1 MSYVYCGWLDSALK
15 WILNNIISPVFN
27 CIKSVLSSVFSFI
40 YSNVLGPILDNTVY
54 AIGRWLWGKI
64 LDNFFSALYS
74 LAKMALQI
82 LDCLSDLFDTLL
94 GVQPVIFKGE
104 ETTLLRAFLSMD
116 AVRRAFWYINFFA
129 LGLAIIFAVYGVTR
143 SMLDF
148 DFENKRPVS
157 RVMSSLLS
165 SVLNLFTV
173 QFAVFGIIYL
183 AEAILTGLNSAMAL
197 AGGAVGNTTLG
208 RMIFVLGTLNAA
220 NDESFN
226 LSSDA
231 VQSGAKIVG
240 PTDEIRSRFFESSGL
255 SPYKLSDVKTYF
267 NIYKLDY
274 IILIGL
280 GLVFSFLLLIALI
293 AVVRRL
299 FNLLLLYIVSPLFA
313 ATIPLDDGEHF
324 GKWRNLFVGTCFTG
338 YGMLVAMKLYLL
350 ICPTIMGSELTMS
363 ASVEL
368 NFVCK
373 VVFLLGGLWAVY
385 KSSSMITSLISAEA
399 GNAEGEAMA
408 KGEEVGDLVKGGLW
422 ALVKAGDRGKKKEG
436 QDGQD
441 GQNGKLGEGSQRFN
455 GKNTG
460 AAGTGDH
467 GKDNA
472 FLGDMRN
479 RNDKLEGAGKKD
491 NKDKNSS
498 LFQGKSKPG
507 KTGKLGARNQTL
519 DKFRKQ
525 FDMDN
530 VDDLDKENQAEAGP
544 GKNKNAFQER
554 KGGKTTDSLGLGAKK
569 LDAMRSKFRL
579 DAGANAANAGDGQ
592 TELEGENTLD
602 TKNKPGTN
610 NVKTKA
616 GGQNNKLEGQN
627 DKTTSGVAA
636 AAGRRDDSGIV
647 AQHPKLELDDQKS
660 GGAFGGTSKGQD
672 DTKLSP
678 RNRPNIDAMSAAKD
692 AVNIANKP
700 ADTTAPVQGG
710 NKPAD
715 VPVEGNKNN
724 AFNVKN
730 PGETFKQGGVSTGPA
745 VNEPIQDLKQNLDQN
760 PAKEQQLNQS
770 TGGNKFGENPQGA
783 TGKTSPYAATS
794 EARGMYSA
802 NTGEGGKS
810 AFEMDTASKPLGGD
824 ADTLK
829 AEAVEAAASQ
839 GGAYQADSLKVT
851 SGAAEGQISG
861 KNKNF
866 GATINDKNID
876 VNTDVVGG
884 DKINGVPNPQAS
896 IFSSEQKMQTGGAS
910 AAAAPNVHGQN
921 LNQQSFQEPDAVV
934 EQKFDAVSGQPN
946 MQPNKRNNQE
956 QKSGVSVG
964 GSDYQGSATGS
975 QSYTDVK
982 QTSNYQTN
990 ETLNPKNQTLGQ
1002 GGEMPAGGTFHAN
1015 DVPGVGG
1022 HSPASN
1028 AIDAGQPYVQNSNKS
1043 VNPSNLNPVGAGMG
1057 SQSPTSE
1064 VPNLNT
1070 QTFGP
1075 SESNP
1080 QKFGQADSVGAAGS
1094 NGIDTSDP
1102 VHQSSV
1108 AGGSDQSY
1116 VGAKSTSNTND
1127 MLGGNDYSTASNVI
1141 GGQKVSAGTQTQESG
1156 MSYARDDSDYTSS
1169 KASAYRSEVLNGST
1183 RASNG
1188 PTIMN
1193 NEMPNVQGFNGNAAE
1208 NSIHQTVGGHNTQT
1222 TQTTQTKTTQTNQT
1236 STVHNDVN
1244 RVQMEN
1250 QSTIDTQT
1258 SRSQTIFTGSNSVKM
1273 ESQGTQTYE
1282 SPQGFI
1288 GGNDTVNMRSN
1299 NFASN
1304 GNVGYNNIHQSVNEN
1319 VETGGGSY
1327 ARDDTG
1333 FNYGN
1338 SGLNAYRNSSGFDSI
1353 NNPSTGSQYT
1363 YTQPVQTGVQ
1373 QNAGF
1378 EKSES
1383 QVEREVSEVSLDT
1396 KEVHERAQK
1405 EKKDKNDGNKG
1416 QGKK

>member
-27 CIKSVLSSVFSFI
+27 CIKGVLSSVFSFI
-40 YSNVLGPILDNTVY
+40 YSNVLGPILDKTVY
-54 AIGRWLWGKI
+54 AAGRWLWERI

-104 ETTLLRAFLSMD
+104 ETTLLRAFLNMD

-129 LGLAIIFAVYGVTR
+129 LGLAIIFAIYGVTR

-173 QFAVFGIIYL
+173 QLAVFGIIYL

-197 AGGAVGNTTLG
+197 AGGAAGNTTLG

-231 VQSGAKIVG
+231 VQSGSKIVG
-240 PTDEIRSRFFESSGL
+240 PTDSIRSKFFESSGL
-255 SPYKLSDVKTYF
+255 SPYKLSDVKIYF
-267 NIYKLDY
+267 NVRKLDY

-408 KGEEVGDLVKGGLW
+408 KGKEIGDLVKGGLW
-422 ALVKAGDRGKKKEG
+422 SLVKAGDRSKNKEGKEG

-441 GQNGKLGEGSQRFN
+441 GKLGEGSQRFN

-472 FLGDMRN
+472 FQGDMRN

-498 LFQGKSKPG
+498 LFQGKAKPG
-507 KTGKLGARNQTL
+507 KTGKLGAQNRTL

-530 VDDLDKENQAEAGP
+530 AGDLDKENPAEAGP
-544 GKNKNAFQER
+544 SKNKNAFQER
-554 KGGKTTDSLGLGAKK
+554 KGRKTTDSLGLGAKK

-592 TELEGENTLD
+592 KELEGENTLD
-602 TKNKPGTN
+602 TTNKPGTN
-610 NVKTKA
+610 KVKTKTD
-616 GGQNNKLEGQN
+616 GQNGKLEGQN
-627 DKTTSGVAA
+627 DKKASGVAA

-672 DTKLSP
+672 DMKLSP
-678 RNRPNIDAMSAAKD
+678 RKRPNIDAMSAAKD
-692 AVNIANKP
+692 AVNTANKP
-700 ADTTAPVQGG
+700 ADTKAPVQ
-710 NKPAD
+710 NENVPAQSENEPAG
-715 VPVEGNKNN
+715 VPVEGNNVFNGKNN
-724 AFNVKN
+724 GVPSKPAEMKPSQKPAEGKVDVPKN
-730 PGETFKQGGVSTGPA
+730 NNGTTVPKAGASKVEDTGNGFDAGANDTSTETKSGVFRAEGDNPSKPTEMKPSQKPAEGQTNIPKNDTKTTAPVVEGGETGFGVGSNGIAPESDID
-745 VNEPIQDLKQNLDQN
+745 VNRNTF
-760 PAKEQQLNQS
+760 S
-770 TGGNKFGENPQGA
+770 TGGNNNKFSDTPTTKTMNAGGNAPAVETGSQGNLNPGEAGMGVQNPTSEVLNSNANPSVQKQGTSGTQKFGQNQETQ
-783 TGKTSPYAATS
+783 
-794 EARGMYSA
+794 
-802 NTGEGGKS
+802 
-810 AFEMDTASKPLGGD
+810 
-824 ADTLK
+824 
-829 AEAVEAAASQ
+829 Q
-839 GGAYQADSLKVT
+839 GGV
-851 SGAAEGQISG
+851 
-861 KNKNF
+861 
-866 GATINDKNID
+866 AT
-876 VNTDVVGG
+876 T
-884 DKINGVPNPQAS
+884 NGPAQ
-896 IFSSEQKMQTGGAS
+896 EQ
-910 AAAAPNVHGQN
+910 N
-921 LNQQSFQEPDAVV
+921 SFQEPGAT
-934 EQKFDAVSGQPN
+934 QQFGSVSGQPN
-946 MQPNKRNNQE
+946 MQTKQGGAAGFGSNSATETSNVGMDETSNLQAQNLDLNPNKINDVNLSPQNTGGVGMGSSGQANGVHSPGVQTFGQGE
-956 QKSGVSVG
+956 GVPTGSVPSSLQGGVSGTTTTTNVG
-964 GSDYQGSATGS
+964 GNSVNPANPSPREEIPGGVGGTAGS
-975 QSYTDVK
+975 QSY
-982 QTSNYQTN
+982 
-990 ETLNPKNQTLGQ
+990 
-1002 GGEMPAGGTFHAN
+1002 M
-1015 DVPGVGG
+1015 
-1022 HSPASN
+1022 
-1028 AIDAGQPYVQNSNKS
+1028 
-1043 VNPSNLNPVGAGMG
+1043 
-1057 SQSPTSE
+1057 
-1064 VPNLNT
+1064 
-1070 QTFGP
+1070 
-1075 SESNP
+1075 
-1080 QKFGQADSVGAAGS
+1080 
-1094 NGIDTSDP
+1094 
-1102 VHQSSV
+1102 
-1108 AGGSDQSY
+1108 
-1116 VGAKSTSNTND
+1116 
-1127 MLGGNDYSTASNVI
+1127 

-1156 MSYARDDSDYTSS
+1156 MGGYARDDDDYVSGR
-1169 KASAYRSEVLNGST
+1169 ASTYRSNVLNG
-1183 RASNG
+1183 RAQAGNG
-1188 PTIMN
+1188 PTLMSDEITNHQSFDSNVNVN
-1193 NEMPNVQGFNGNAAE
+1193 N
-1208 NSIHQTVGGHNTQT
+1208 IHQTVGGHNTQT
-1222 TQTTQTKTTQTNQT
+1222 MQTTQTKTTQTNQT

-1258 SRSQTIFTGSNSVKM
+1258 SKSQTIFTGNNVKM

-1282 SPQGFI
+1282 STQGFT
-1288 GGNDTVNMRSN
+1288 GGNNTVNMRSN

-1304 GNVGYNNIHQSVNEN
+1304 DNVGYNNIHQSADGEF
-1319 VETGGGSY
+1319 GAGGRSYAKDDFGIDYGGSGT
-1327 ARDDTG
+1327 AQHT
-1333 FNYGN
+1333 
-1338 SGLNAYRNSSGFDSI
+1338 A
-1353 NNPSTGSQYT
+1353 
-1363 YTQPVQTGVQ
+1363 YTQTQTET
-1373 QNAGF
+1373 QNIRTDVRTQTEFKA
-1378 EKSES
+1378 SES
-1383 QVEREVSEVSLDT
+1383 KLETEMNSVATDT
-1396 KEVHERAQK
+1396 QKIHDEAQK
-1405 EKKDKNDGNKG
+1405 EKSKKNSDDKK
-1416 QGKK
+1416 

>member
-408 KGEEVGDLVKGGLW
+408 KGEEIGDLVKGGLW

-491 NKDKNSS
+491 SKDKNSS

-602 TKNKPGTN
+602 AKNKPGTN

-745 VNEPIQDLKQNLDQN
+745 VNEPVPDLKQSLKQDTVNAAKKPADQAPSVQDLKQEPAKAQQSDQN
-760 PAKEQQLNQS
+760 
-770 TGGNKFGENPQGA
+770 TGSNKFGESQQAAGS
-783 TGKTSPYAATS
+783 KTSPYVATS

-802 NTGEGGKS
+802 NAGERGKPV
-810 AFEMDTASKPLGGD
+810 FDMDTESKPLGGD
-824 ADTLK
+824 AGPLK
-829 AEAVEAAASQ
+829 PEAVKAAASQ
-839 GGAYQADSLKVT
+839 GGTYQADSLKMT

-990 ETLNPKNQTLGQ
+990 ETLNPKNPTFGQ

-1043 VNPSNLNPVGAGMG
+1043 VNPANPSPREEIPGGVGGTAG
-1057 SQSPTSE
+1057 SQS
-1064 VPNLNT
+1064 
-1070 QTFGP
+1070 
-1075 SESNP
+1075 
-1080 QKFGQADSVGAAGS
+1080 
-1094 NGIDTSDP
+1094 
-1102 VHQSSV
+1102 
-1108 AGGSDQSY
+1108 Y
-1116 VGAKSTSNTND
+1116 
-1127 MLGGNDYSTASNVI
+1127 M

-1299 NFASN
+1299 NFASHD
-1304 GNVGYNNIHQSVNEN
+1304 NVGYNNIHQSANEN

-1363 YTQPVQTGVQ
+1363 YTQTVRTGVQ

-1378 EKSES
+1378 ENPGSP
-1383 QVEREVSEVSLDT
+1383 VEWEVNEVSSDT
-1396 KEVHERAQK
+1396 KKVHEQVQK

>member
-27 CIKSVLSSVFSFI
+27 CIKGVLSSVFSFI
-40 YSNVLGPILDNTVY
+40 YSNVLGPILDKTVY
-54 AIGRWLWGKI
+54 AAGRWLWERI

-104 ETTLLRAFLSMD
+104 ETTLLRAFLNMD

-129 LGLAIIFAVYGVTR
+129 LGLAIIFAIYGVTR

-173 QFAVFGIIYL
+173 QLAVFGIIYL

-197 AGGAVGNTTLG
+197 AGGAAGNTTLG

-231 VQSGAKIVG
+231 VQSGSKIVG
-240 PTDEIRSRFFESSGL
+240 PTDSIRSKFFESSGL
-255 SPYKLSDVKTYF
+255 NPYKLSDVKIYF
-267 NIYKLDY
+267 NVRKLDY

-408 KGEEVGDLVKGGLW
+408 KGKEIGDLVKGGLW
-422 ALVKAGDRGKKKEG
+422 SLVKAGDRSKNKEGKEG

-441 GQNGKLGEGSQRFN
+441 GKLGEGSGSQRFN

-472 FLGDMRN
+472 FQGDMRN

-498 LFQGKSKPG
+498 LFQGKSKPS
-507 KTGKLGARNQTL
+507 KTGKLGAQNRTL
-519 DKFRKQ
+519 DKLRKQ

-530 VDDLDKENQAEAGP
+530 ADNLDQEKDNKPEAEQS
-544 GKNKNAFQER
+544 KNKNAFQGR
-554 KGGKTTDSLGLGAKK
+554 KGKTTDSLGLGAGKNKK
-569 LDAMRSKFRL
+569 SMDALRSKLGF
-579 DAGANAANAGDGQ
+579 DAAPKAAEAGDVEAES
-592 TELEGENTLD
+592 ELEKALNGQ
-602 TKNKPGTN
+602 NKPGAN
-610 NVKTKA
+610 GVKTKA
-616 GGQNNKLEGQN
+616 GGQKSKLEGQ
-627 DKTTSGVAA
+627 DGKKAGGVAA
-636 AAGRRDDSGIV
+636 AGSRRVKDDSGYIGK
-647 AQHPKLELDDQKS
+647 HLDIDSLDQENTDSNVSKFA
-660 GGAFGGTSKGQD
+660 GDKHGADNADLASK
-672 DTKLSP
+672 
-678 RNRPNIDAMSAAKD
+678 NRPTLNGGSWKD
-692 AVNIANKP
+692 TGKTANKP
-700 ADTTAPVQGG
+700 ADTKAPVQNENSPVQGENG
-710 NKPAD
+710 PAG
-715 VPVEGNKNN
+715 VPVEGSKNN

-745 VNEPIQDLKQNLDQN
+745 VNEPVPDLKQEPAKAQQSDQN
-760 PAKEQQLNQS
+760 
-770 TGGNKFGENPQGA
+770 TGSNKFGESQQAAGS
-783 TGKTSPYAATS
+783 KTSPYVATS

-802 NTGEGGKS
+802 NAGERGKPV
-810 AFEMDTASKPLGGD
+810 FDMDTESKPLGGD
-824 ADTLK
+824 AGPLK
-829 AEAVEAAASQ
+829 PEAVKAAASQ
-839 GGAYQADSLKVT
+839 GGTYQADSLKMT

-1043 VNPSNLNPVGAGMG
+1043 VNPANPSPREEIPGGVGGTAG
-1057 SQSPTSE
+1057 SQS
-1064 VPNLNT
+1064 
-1070 QTFGP
+1070 
-1075 SESNP
+1075 
-1080 QKFGQADSVGAAGS
+1080 
-1094 NGIDTSDP
+1094 
-1102 VHQSSV
+1102 
-1108 AGGSDQSY
+1108 Y
-1116 VGAKSTSNTND
+1116 
-1127 MLGGNDYSTASNVI
+1127 M

-1250 QSTIDTQT
+1250 QSTIDAQT
-1258 SRSQTIFTGSNSVKM
+1258 SSSQTIFTGNNVKM
-1273 ESQGTQTYE
+1273 ESHGTQTYE
-1282 SPQGFI
+1282 STQGFT
-1288 GGNDTVNMRSN
+1288 GGNTTVNMRLN

-1304 GNVGYNNIHQSVNEN
+1304 DNVGYNNIHQSADEN
-1319 VETGGGSY
+1319 VGTGSESY

-1338 SGLNAYRNSSGFDSI
+1338 SGLNACRNSGGLDSI
-1353 NNPSTGSQYT
+1353 DNPSVGSQYT
-1363 YTQPVQTGVQ
+1363 YTQTVRTDVRTQTEFK
-1373 QNAGF
+1373 A
-1378 EKSES
+1378 SES
-1383 QVEREVSEVSLDT
+1383 KLETEMNSVATDT
-1396 KEVHERAQK
+1396 QKIHDEAQK
-1405 EKKDKNDGNKG
+1405 EKSKKNSDDKK
-1416 QGKK
+1416 

>member
-408 KGEEVGDLVKGGLW
+408 KGEEIGDLVKGGLW

-491 NKDKNSS
+491 SKDKNSS

-602 TKNKPGTN
+602 AKNKPGTN

-745 VNEPIQDLKQNLDQN
+745 VNEPVPDLKQNLNQN

-829 AEAVEAAASQ
+829 AEAVKAAASQ

-851 SGAAEGQISG
+851 SGAAQGNAFGKGQ
-861 KNKNF
+861 
-866 GATINDKNID
+866 
-876 VNTDVVGG
+876 
-884 DKINGVPNPQAS
+884 
-896 IFSSEQKMQTGGAS
+896 EQDLHQNQQQ
-910 AAAAPNVHGQN
+910 AAAAGKSNIFTNTNNDDDPTKKV
-921 LNQQSFQEPDAVV
+921 LNDLNPTDV
-934 EQKFDAVSGQPN
+934 
-946 MQPNKRNNQE
+946 
-956 QKSGVSVG
+956 
-964 GSDYQGSATGS
+964 S
-975 QSYTDVK
+975 QSYAPDSKGVK
-982 QTSNYQTN
+982 PSNTNAGEVGMGSNYQTN
-990 ETLNPKNQTLGQ
+990 KASNLKGQAFGQ
-1002 GGEMPAGGTFHAN
+1002 GQEVLNQQSQTFEQGQSITTGGISSQKGSAGVTPATSVEGGAFNTN
-1015 DVPGVGG
+1015 NVIRGNGP
-1022 HSPASN
+1022 SPASN
-1028 AIDAGQPYVQNSNKS
+1028 TIDAGQPYVQNSNKGVS
-1043 VNPSNLNPVGAGMG
+1043 PSNLNPVGAGMG

-1141 GGQKVSAGTQTQESG
+1141 GGQKVSTGTQTQESG
-1156 MSYARDDSDYTSS
+1156 MGGYARDDGDYVSGR
-1169 KASAYRSEVLNGST
+1169 ASTYRSNVLNGRT
-1183 RASNG
+1183 QAGNG
-1188 PTIMN
+1188 PTLMSDEITN
-1193 NEMPNVQGFNGNAAE
+1193 HQGFDSNVNV
-1208 NSIHQTVGGHNTQT
+1208 NNIHQTVGGHN

-1353 NNPSTGSQYT
+1353 DNPSTGSQYT
-1363 YTQPVQTGVQ
+1363 YTQTVRTGVQ

>member
-27 CIKSVLSSVFSFI
+27 CIKGVLSSVFSFI
-40 YSNVLGPILDNTVY
+40 YSNVLGPILDKTVY
-54 AIGRWLWGKI
+54 AAGRWLWERI

-104 ETTLLRAFLSMD
+104 ETTLLRAFLNMD

-129 LGLAIIFAVYGVTR
+129 LGLAIIFAIYGVTR

-173 QFAVFGIIYL
+173 QLAVFGIIYL

-197 AGGAVGNTTLG
+197 AGGAAGNTTLG

-231 VQSGAKIVG
+231 VQSGSKIVG
-240 PTDEIRSRFFESSGL
+240 PTDSIRSKFFESSGL
-255 SPYKLSDVKTYF
+255 SPYKLSDVKIYF
-267 NIYKLDY
+267 NVRKLDY

-408 KGEEVGDLVKGGLW
+408 KGKEIGDLVKGGLW
-422 ALVKAGDRGKKKEG
+422 SLVKAGDRSKNKEGKEG

-441 GQNGKLGEGSQRFN
+441 GKLGEGSQRFN

-472 FLGDMRN
+472 FQGDMRN

-498 LFQGKSKPG
+498 LFQGKSKPS
-507 KTGKLGARNQTL
+507 KTGKLGAQNRTL

-530 VDDLDKENQAEAGP
+530 ADDLDQEKDNKPEAEQS
-544 GKNKNAFQER
+544 KNKNAFQGR
-554 KGGKTTDSLGLGAKK
+554 KGKTTDSLGLGAGKNKK
-569 LDAMRSKFRL
+569 SMDALRSKLGF
-579 DAGANAANAGDGQ
+579 DAAPKAAEAGDVEAES
-592 TELEGENTLD
+592 ELEKALNGQ
-602 TKNKPGTN
+602 NKPGAN
-610 NVKTKA
+610 GVKTKA
-616 GGQNNKLEGQN
+616 GGQKSKLEGQ
-627 DKTTSGVAA
+627 DGKKAGGVAA
-636 AAGRRDDSGIV
+636 AGSRRVKDDSGYIGK
-647 AQHPKLELDDQKS
+647 HLDIDSLDQENTDSNVSKFA
-660 GGAFGGTSKGQD
+660 GDKHGADNADLASK
-672 DTKLSP
+672 
-678 RNRPNIDAMSAAKD
+678 NRPTLNGGSWKD
-692 AVNIANKP
+692 TGKTANKP
-700 ADTTAPVQGG
+700 ADTKAPVQNENSPVQGENG
-710 NKPAD
+710 PAG
-715 VPVEGNKNN
+715 VPVEGSKNN

-745 VNEPIQDLKQNLDQN
+745 VNEPVPDLKQEPAKAQQSDQN
-760 PAKEQQLNQS
+760 
-770 TGGNKFGENPQGA
+770 TGSNKFGESQQAAGS
-783 TGKTSPYAATS
+783 KTSPYVATS

-802 NTGEGGKS
+802 NAGERGKPV
-810 AFEMDTASKPLGGD
+810 FDMDTESKPLGGD
-824 ADTLK
+824 AGPLK
-829 AEAVEAAASQ
+829 PEAVKAAASQ
-839 GGAYQADSLKVT
+839 GGTYQADSLKMT

-975 QSYTDVK
+975 QSY
-982 QTSNYQTN
+982 
-990 ETLNPKNQTLGQ
+990 
-1002 GGEMPAGGTFHAN
+1002 M
-1015 DVPGVGG
+1015 
-1022 HSPASN
+1022 
-1028 AIDAGQPYVQNSNKS
+1028 
-1043 VNPSNLNPVGAGMG
+1043 
-1057 SQSPTSE
+1057 
-1064 VPNLNT
+1064 
-1070 QTFGP
+1070 
-1075 SESNP
+1075 
-1080 QKFGQADSVGAAGS
+1080 
-1094 NGIDTSDP
+1094 
-1102 VHQSSV
+1102 
-1108 AGGSDQSY
+1108 
-1116 VGAKSTSNTND
+1116 
-1127 MLGGNDYSTASNVI
+1127 

-1222 TQTTQTKTTQTNQT
+1222 TQTTQTKTTQTNQS

-1250 QSTIDTQT
+1250 QSTIDAQT
-1258 SRSQTIFTGSNSVKM
+1258 SSSQTIFTGNNVKM
-1273 ESQGTQTYE
+1273 ESHGTQTYE
-1282 SPQGFI
+1282 STQGFT
-1288 GGNDTVNMRSN
+1288 GGNTTVNMRLN

-1304 GNVGYNNIHQSVNEN
+1304 GNVGYNNIHQSVDEN
-1319 VETGGGSY
+1319 VGTGSESY

-1338 SGLNAYRNSSGFDSI
+1338 SGLNAYRNSGGLDSI
-1353 NNPSTGSQYT
+1353 DNPSVGSQYT
-1363 YTQPVQTGVQ
+1363 YTQTVRTDVRTQTEFK
-1373 QNAGF
+1373 A
-1378 EKSES
+1378 SES
-1383 QVEREVSEVSLDT
+1383 KIETEMNSVATDTQKIHDEAQSE
-1396 KEVHERAQK
+1396 KN
-1405 EKKDKNDGNKG
+1405 KKNSDDKK
-1416 QGKK
+1416 

>member
-27 CIKSVLSSVFSFI
+27 CIKGVLSSVFSFI
-40 YSNVLGPILDNTVY
+40 YSNVLGPILDKTVY
-54 AIGRWLWGKI
+54 AAGRWLWERI

-104 ETTLLRAFLSMD
+104 ETTLLRAFLNMD

-173 QFAVFGIIYL
+173 QLAVFGIIYL

-197 AGGAVGNTTLG
+197 AGGAAGNTTLG

-231 VQSGAKIVG
+231 VQSGSKIVG
-240 PTDEIRSRFFESSGL
+240 PTDPIRSKFFESSGL
-255 SPYKLSDVKTYF
+255 SPYKLSDVKIYF
-267 NIYKLDY
+267 NVRKLDY
-274 IILIGL
+274 FILIGL

-408 KGEEVGDLVKGGLW
+408 KGKEIGDLVKGGLW
-422 ALVKAGDRGKKKEG
+422 SLVKAGDRSKNKEGKEG

-441 GQNGKLGEGSQRFN
+441 GKLGEGSQRFN

-472 FLGDMRN
+472 FQGDMRN

-498 LFQGKSKPG
+498 LFQGKAKPG
-507 KTGKLGARNQTL
+507 KTGKLGAQNRTL

-530 VDDLDKENQAEAGP
+530 ADNLDQEKDNKPEAEQS
-544 GKNKNAFQER
+544 KNKNAFQGR
-554 KGGKTTDSLGLGAKK
+554 KGKTTDSLGLGAGKNKK
-569 LDAMRSKFRL
+569 SMDALRSKLGF
-579 DAGANAANAGDGQ
+579 DAAPKAAEAGDVEAES
-592 TELEGENTLD
+592 ELEKALNGQ
-602 TKNKPGTN
+602 NKPGAN
-610 NVKTKA
+610 GVKTKA
-616 GGQNNKLEGQN
+616 GGQKSKLEGQ
-627 DKTTSGVAA
+627 DGKKAGGVAA
-636 AAGRRDDSGIV
+636 AGSRRVKDDSGYIGK
-647 AQHPKLELDDQKS
+647 HLDIDSLDQENTDSNVSKFA
-660 GGAFGGTSKGQD
+660 GDKHGADNADLASK
-672 DTKLSP
+672 
-678 RNRPNIDAMSAAKD
+678 NRPTLNGGSWKD
-692 AVNIANKP
+692 TGKTANKP
-700 ADTTAPVQGG
+700 ADTKAPVQNENSPVQGENG
-710 NKPAD
+710 PAG
-715 VPVEGNKNN
+715 VPVEGSKNN

-745 VNEPIQDLKQNLDQN
+745 VNEPVPDLKQEPAKAQQSDQN
-760 PAKEQQLNQS
+760 
-770 TGGNKFGENPQGA
+770 TGSNKFGESQQAAGS
-783 TGKTSPYAATS
+783 KTSPYVATS

-802 NTGEGGKS
+802 NAGERGKPV
-810 AFEMDTASKPLGGD
+810 FDMDTESKPLGGD
-824 ADTLK
+824 AGPLK
-829 AEAVEAAASQ
+829 PEAVKAAASQ
-839 GGAYQADSLKVT
+839 GGTYQADSLKMT

-1043 VNPSNLNPVGAGMG
+1043 VNPANPSPREEIPGGVGGTAG
-1057 SQSPTSE
+1057 SQS
-1064 VPNLNT
+1064 
-1070 QTFGP
+1070 
-1075 SESNP
+1075 
-1080 QKFGQADSVGAAGS
+1080 
-1094 NGIDTSDP
+1094 
-1102 VHQSSV
+1102 
-1108 AGGSDQSY
+1108 Y
-1116 VGAKSTSNTND
+1116 
-1127 MLGGNDYSTASNVI
+1127 M

-1250 QSTIDTQT
+1250 QSTIDAQT
-1258 SRSQTIFTGSNSVKM
+1258 SSSQTIFTGNNVKM
-1273 ESQGTQTYE
+1273 ESHGTQTYE
-1282 SPQGFI
+1282 STQGFT
-1288 GGNDTVNMRSN
+1288 GGNTTVNMRLN

-1304 GNVGYNNIHQSVNEN
+1304 DNVGYNNIHQSADEN
-1319 VETGGGSY
+1319 VGTGSESY

-1338 SGLNAYRNSSGFDSI
+1338 SGLNAYRNSGGLDSI
-1353 NNPSTGSQYT
+1353 DNPSVGSQYT
-1363 YTQPVQTGVQ
+1363 YTQTVRTDVRTQTEFK
-1373 QNAGF
+1373 A
-1378 EKSES
+1378 SES
-1383 QVEREVSEVSLDT
+1383 KLETEMNSVATDT
-1396 KEVHERAQK
+1396 QKIHDEAQK
-1405 EKKDKNDGNKG
+1405 EKSKKNSDDKK
-1416 QGKK
+1416 

>member
-27 CIKSVLSSVFSFI
+27 CIKGVLSSVFSFI
-40 YSNVLGPILDNTVY
+40 YSNVLGPILDKTIY
-54 AIGRWLWGKI
+54 AAGRWLWERI

-104 ETTLLRAFLSMD
+104 ETTLLRAFLNMD

-129 LGLAIIFAVYGVTR
+129 LGLAIIFAIYGVTR

-173 QFAVFGIIYL
+173 QLAVFGIIYL

-197 AGGAVGNTTLG
+197 AGGAAGNTTLG

-231 VQSGAKIVG
+231 VQSGSKIVG
-240 PTDEIRSRFFESSGL
+240 PTDSIRSKFFESSGL
-255 SPYKLSDVKTYF
+255 SPYKLSDVKIYF
-267 NIYKLDY
+267 NVRKLDY

-408 KGEEVGDLVKGGLW
+408 KGKEIGDLVKGGLW
-422 ALVKAGDRGKKKEG
+422 SLVKAGDRSKNKEGKEG

-441 GQNGKLGEGSQRFN
+441 GKLGEGSQRFN

-472 FLGDMRN
+472 FQGDMRN

-498 LFQGKSKPG
+498 LFQGKSKPS
-507 KTGKLGARNQTL
+507 KTGKLGAQNRTL

-530 VDDLDKENQAEAGP
+530 ADDLDQEKDNKPEAEQS
-544 GKNKNAFQER
+544 KNKNAFQGR
-554 KGGKTTDSLGLGAKK
+554 KGKTTDSLGLGAGKNKK
-569 LDAMRSKFRL
+569 SMDALRSKLGF
-579 DAGANAANAGDGQ
+579 DAAPKAAEAGDVEAES
-592 TELEGENTLD
+592 ELEKALNGQ
-602 TKNKPGTN
+602 NKPGAN
-610 NVKTKA
+610 GVKTKA
-616 GGQNNKLEGQN
+616 GGQKSKLEGQ
-627 DKTTSGVAA
+627 DGKKAGGVAA
-636 AAGRRDDSGIV
+636 AGSRRVKDDSGYIGK
-647 AQHPKLELDDQKS
+647 HLDIDSLDQENTDSNVSKFA
-660 GGAFGGTSKGQD
+660 GDKHGADNADLASK
-672 DTKLSP
+672 
-678 RNRPNIDAMSAAKD
+678 NRPTLNGGSWKD
-692 AVNIANKP
+692 TGKTANKP
-700 ADTTAPVQGG
+700 ADTKAPVQNENSPVQGENG
-710 NKPAD
+710 PAG
-715 VPVEGNKNN
+715 VPVEGSKNN

-745 VNEPIQDLKQNLDQN
+745 VNEPVPDLKQEPAKAQQSDQN
-760 PAKEQQLNQS
+760 
-770 TGGNKFGENPQGA
+770 TGSNKFGESQQAAGS
-783 TGKTSPYAATS
+783 KTSPYVATS

-802 NTGEGGKS
+802 NAGERGKPV
-810 AFEMDTASKPLGGD
+810 FDMDTESKPLGGD
-824 ADTLK
+824 AGPLK
-829 AEAVEAAASQ
+829 PEAVKAAASQ
-839 GGAYQADSLKVT
+839 GGTYQADSLKMT

-975 QSYTDVK
+975 QSY
-982 QTSNYQTN
+982 
-990 ETLNPKNQTLGQ
+990 
-1002 GGEMPAGGTFHAN
+1002 M
-1015 DVPGVGG
+1015 
-1022 HSPASN
+1022 
-1028 AIDAGQPYVQNSNKS
+1028 
-1043 VNPSNLNPVGAGMG
+1043 
-1057 SQSPTSE
+1057 
-1064 VPNLNT
+1064 
-1070 QTFGP
+1070 
-1075 SESNP
+1075 
-1080 QKFGQADSVGAAGS
+1080 
-1094 NGIDTSDP
+1094 
-1102 VHQSSV
+1102 
-1108 AGGSDQSY
+1108 
-1116 VGAKSTSNTND
+1116 
-1127 MLGGNDYSTASNVI
+1127 

-1250 QSTIDTQT
+1250 QSTIDAQT
-1258 SRSQTIFTGSNSVKM
+1258 SSSQTIFTGNNVKM
-1273 ESQGTQTYE
+1273 ESHGTQTYE
-1282 SPQGFI
+1282 STQGFT
-1288 GGNDTVNMRSN
+1288 GGNTTVNMRLN

-1304 GNVGYNNIHQSVNEN
+1304 GNVGYNNIHQSVDEN
-1319 VETGGGSY
+1319 VGTGSESY

-1338 SGLNAYRNSSGFDSI
+1338 SGLNAYRNSGGLDSI
-1353 NNPSTGSQYT
+1353 DNPSVGSQYT
-1363 YTQPVQTGVQ
+1363 YTQTVRTDVRTQTEFK
-1373 QNAGF
+1373 A
-1378 EKSES
+1378 SES
-1383 QVEREVSEVSLDT
+1383 KLETEMNSVATDTQKIHDEAQSE
-1396 KEVHERAQK
+1396 KN
-1405 EKKDKNDGNKG
+1405 KKNSDDKK
-1416 QGKK
+1416 

>member
-27 CIKSVLSSVFSFI
+27 CIKGVLSSVFSFI
-40 YSNVLGPILDNTVY
+40 YSNVLGPILDKTVY
-54 AIGRWLWGKI
+54 AAGRWLWERI

-104 ETTLLRAFLSMD
+104 ETTLLRAFLNMD

-129 LGLAIIFAVYGVTR
+129 LGLAIIFAIYGVTR

-173 QFAVFGIIYL
+173 QLAVFGIIYL

-197 AGGAVGNTTLG
+197 AGGAAGNTTLG

-231 VQSGAKIVG
+231 VQSGSKIVG
-240 PTDEIRSRFFESSGL
+240 PTDSIRSKFFESSGL
-255 SPYKLSDVKTYF
+255 SPYKLSDVKIYF
-267 NIYKLDY
+267 NVRKLDY

-408 KGEEVGDLVKGGLW
+408 KGKEIGDLVKGGLW
-422 ALVKAGDRGKKKEG
+422 SLVKAGDRSKNKEGKEG

-441 GQNGKLGEGSQRFN
+441 GKLGEGSQRFN

-472 FLGDMRN
+472 FQGDMRN

-498 LFQGKSKPG
+498 LFQGKAKPG
-507 KTGKLGARNQTL
+507 KTGKLGAQNRTL

-530 VDDLDKENQAEAGP
+530 AGDLDKENPAEAGP
-544 GKNKNAFQER
+544 SKNKNAFQER
-554 KGGKTTDSLGLGAKK
+554 KGRKTTDSLGLGAKK

-592 TELEGENTLD
+592 KELEGENTLD
-602 TKNKPGTN
+602 TTNKPGTN
-610 NVKTKA
+610 KVKTKTD
-616 GGQNNKLEGQN
+616 GQNGKLEGQN
-627 DKTTSGVAA
+627 DKKASGVAA

-1043 VNPSNLNPVGAGMG
+1043 VNPANPSPREEIPGGVGGTAG
-1057 SQSPTSE
+1057 SQS
-1064 VPNLNT
+1064 
-1070 QTFGP
+1070 
-1075 SESNP
+1075 
-1080 QKFGQADSVGAAGS
+1080 
-1094 NGIDTSDP
+1094 
-1102 VHQSSV
+1102 
-1108 AGGSDQSY
+1108 Y
-1116 VGAKSTSNTND
+1116 
-1127 MLGGNDYSTASNVI
+1127 M

-1156 MSYARDDSDYTSS
+1156 MGGYARDDDDYVSGR
-1169 KASAYRSEVLNGST
+1169 ASTYRSNVLNG
-1183 RASNG
+1183 RAQAGNG
-1188 PTIMN
+1188 PTLMSDEITNHQSFDSNVNVN
-1193 NEMPNVQGFNGNAAE
+1193 N
-1208 NSIHQTVGGHNTQT
+1208 IHQTVGGHNTQT
-1222 TQTTQTKTTQTNQT
+1222 MQTTQTKTTQTNQT

-1258 SRSQTIFTGSNSVKM
+1258 SKSQTIFTGNNVKM

-1282 SPQGFI
+1282 STQGFT
-1288 GGNDTVNMRSN
+1288 GGNNTVNMRSN

-1304 GNVGYNNIHQSVNEN
+1304 DNVGYNNIHQSADGEF
-1319 VETGGGSY
+1319 GAGGRSYAKDDFGIDYGGSGT
-1327 ARDDTG
+1327 AQHT
-1333 FNYGN
+1333 
-1338 SGLNAYRNSSGFDSI
+1338 A
-1353 NNPSTGSQYT
+1353 
-1363 YTQPVQTGVQ
+1363 YTQTQTET
-1373 QNAGF
+1373 QNIRTDVRTQTEFKA
-1378 EKSES
+1378 SES
-1383 QVEREVSEVSLDT
+1383 KLETEMNSVATDT
-1396 KEVHERAQK
+1396 QKIHDEAQK
-1405 EKKDKNDGNKG
+1405 EKSKKNSDDKK
-1416 QGKK
+1416 